1 MEEKI
6 LTGWNWG
13 QFQNDSGQMQ
23 DYCNVFVLEPFSGAE
38 NETYHFTGQKAMKY
52 GCVSP
57 EVFKGIAPMTKVCV
71 FFDSKKKVSYM
82 VPSDKMSKAIPTGQA
97 VQK

>member
-6 LTGWNWG
+6 YLGYMYG
-13 QFQNDSGQMQ
+13 RFKNDQGMMQ
-23 DYCNVFVLEPFSGAE
+23 DYCNVFVLEPFTGSE
-38 NETYHFTGQKAMKY
+38 NEDYHFGGQKAMKY

-57 EVFKGIAPMTKVCV
+57 EVFKGIEYGQKVCC

-82 VPSDKMSKAIPTGQA
+82 VPADQVSKAIPAGKA
-97 VQK
+97 